1 MATQDIYN
9 AVLEID
15 NTYSDRFSL
24 QEFEENMQDEGFA
37 TAVQEV
43 VGDTVKKKDESDGIL
58 EEEVTESTIE
68 EEPLPTSSESLEES
82 DSFEPYNPDQF
93 GEFIQDEV
101 VEETPSPSPE
111 FDIDP
116 KAQEYFAEVDKRN
129 KQAWS
134 GGGSP
139 MTNEDKNEL
148 RVEMGVEEVVPV
160 ATDYIQVEEGGLTPL
175 NEQVNDLIQQE
186 ANKKGRGFTES
197 DENIQQIIKLGKAL
211 YDEEQKK
218 WKEASERIS
227 KTENNES
234 VAKEKKRQLE
244 VSQSMDFKKSLDGL
258 SDILS
263 NPDMFYSK
271 DSKKIWDRR
280 KLIPELT
287 KQYGKYDL
295 IFSNG
300 GMGDMIN
307 VSTSKGKDE
316 TINLINRDGSFELS
330 PLKDFIAQNASID
343 SYFMDET
350 IDATEQHY
358 DEFMAERGFNGKG
371 IRKAVND
378 LEFVRDKLALAEK
391 LASSD
396 WNFTDHNEAY
406 VEKYPDL
413 FVEASVGGKGKHMIP
428 RSDLKSIIEKLE
440 AEEDQLDDL
449 VGENFSHNFNDD
461 ILKAQQDWDV
471 VSADRRKELT
481 KTFAKS
487 NQEAQVTQKK
497 VQYDSFMYFNKSMF
511 KDGKLN
517 ISPEDIKTEE
527 DEKKFLGFYD
537 KYMDAAVSRKTA
549 SDAYRDANTYLSLQK
564 NKNIKGAYLGEMDG
578 LWANIDKNL
587 ALGRAQKAFGE
598 LSAYREDTD
607 EDIKRG
613 AAQEIVKQ
621 MGLSESFGE
630 SRALSEMHSV
640 KGLMNNVAAWAR
652 NPAEI
657 SFGFFTGSMSMML
670 PYGKYLVLG
679 GLATGA
685 ASGAAKGWFIGGPK
699 GSLAGGLAGGIWG
712 ARAGMAAAAFGMEYT
727 NALIAALTSKGY
739 NIKDASSVEKALGDA
754 EVWSEGMEIG
764 IKRGIPIS
772 VMDFL
777 SAGAAGKLFS
787 AGKHMTAST
796 RKRVAMLAAEQAVWG
811 PVAEAVG
818 EGAAMLAAGQELSA
832 VDMFHEA
839 IGAFGGNFSNIAYN
853 VFQRTSQ
860 SAKIEYAENLRD
872 INAVLSDN
880 VNLKDLSSWINK
892 MKLLGQIDAET
903 AHTIEQNIGIKRE
916 VTSIMDTDFAHD
928 FWDRALNPEVGAIKN
943 RLGQLLNAKKQID
956 TPNERVYNSANISAI
971 NKEINEITSTGKM
984 PKNPIQLT
992 NTKVEYSVN
1001 GKKLNR
1007 EQMATYLDTA
1017 SPEQLLSD
1025 NIEINNPS
1033 PAMMEKLTN
1042 ADKKVQDGIQK
1053 SSTESVDALQQ
1064 AEDGSTVGVGD
1075 TKGSQVTEATQKEND
1090 KVGATKDK
1098 TTKEVL
1104 TEAGKGIV
1112 KAADRWAAGLKKEGE
1127 KKKTEVGEDHSP
1139 VGDIPIRNRGSA
1151 TTDPAVVSG
1160 IEAKAADKNIE
1171 RSIINGIKRGD
1182 SAQTI
1187 IDRVLSQYGFLSHQ
1201 NEAIADYIRD
1211 RVSGKTTTKFDV
1223 WRKPKESVD
1232 TKAKASVAEEAEVK
1246 ESILEDTKKKGK
1258 AKALRPVAELEA
1270 DLVEMKER
1278 LERYKKEGKD
1288 QETIRELANQ
1298 IADWENTIAKEKK
1311 KGKGRLQVENQS
1323 VKIRNLETDLG
1334 LRKDN
1339 ILKRYLKSNTGFDKA
1354 MTKARA
1360 INRTLREQNS
1370 PYKAALTQ
1378 IPGETGD
1385 THRTYYAVNLE
1396 PREERGRLQV
1406 EGKKIPSNMGPTK
1419 KAPVKSGA
1427 IEGLKK
1433 LDKSAKTA
1441 DQWIVGIAEKGGKG
1455 TMAELDAMGLD
1466 AFLKDYEK
1474 QNKGAS
1480 IPRQVVA
1487 DYMKANPV
1495 DISEITEEYNVA
1507 ESKATLYPE
1516 VEKIFSEGYLPTL
1529 AKFFKEKFA
1538 NKAKS
1543 IMDEL
1548 GSRPTPATF
1557 IRELSAQSDSNIE
1570 KQIIKELKEMQK
1582 ALYLTEDKEERRM
1595 HLPKRIREIVEK
1607 ASNVFAE
1614 TPNSLNFEGL
1624 YEAMIEH
1631 VEVGGEKQ
1639 YERYVQPGKSS
1650 NYRNILLTDPA
1661 SVAAKEDFSIV
1672 PYEEEEMQGAFEVRM
1687 SIVDTNHPT
1696 LDAETQKRHTD
1707 TVPIGGPFLS
1717 YEEAQEFIDSG
1728 KAQDRASKSTPQHI
1742 SQGDPHF
1749 RGKGEMPKKID
1760 FKQLSENDSAKIRK
1774 LINEERDIK
1783 TGSGQRLFAGQENAK
1798 TLRVFQTTT
1807 ALPTSLFTHHLYPG
1821 ALYIVEEKIGDE
1833 KSFYSIRK
1841 SDGKAVSFFH
1851 KRSQGGRKREEE
1863 HMIYTLDDAKAEAN
1877 RQLKLE
1883 IENVTETA
1891 EQNLLSHTRVTER
1904 NIGGKKTLFVEEIQS
1919 QRAQN
1924 LTPNKAHKSDA
1935 VDAAFKPQ
1943 LKRSERIKLEGLD
1956 KDITKEM
1963 ESLETYQAIKENF
1976 GKVINAE
1983 AIQKQID
1990 KLNFPKEITGKR
2002 IADYMFGRILNA
2014 VEDGVIDYDIYHKR
2028 TQMGSAR
2035 KGYDDAIQ
2043 SSISTVLKNMME
2055 TEFLSEIITESN
2067 SSLLSKERPKDI
2079 NISEW
2084 KETTPDDIKVA
2095 DAFFKWKSI
2104 PTSIIENLLQTY
2116 QNEQKDYSDVILKVF
2131 DKILA
2136 GDDKAGTTTI
2146 LDSYMKKNGISTK
2159 AEVKKE
2165 IQEKWVRYFL
2175 KDFKDSTG
2183 HSEFIYLAELQN
2195 NLIHN
2200 NLMKDRA
2207 FPRERPKAE
2216 FHRRKNVKEAL
2227 DSGFQDFRLAPIE
2240 KMLERDEIYRG
2251 LGRGTSPQMSHA
2263 KTEQWLGLNLRRLL
2277 KEAVDNGDEQIV
2289 FANGDQVQDVVQ
2301 GAIEGQRKFYNE
2313 MLPRQLRDE
2322 LKRLDKKAKIKRIAV
2337 PEEIDEGREF
2347 GESYEANL
2355 GPQLIQAGV
2364 KAGILEKDAQVTAEN
2379 LDKTVNSI
2387 KIDEYLDPLVAKER
2401 EAIDL
2406 LKSEDETVFWD
2417 NGPKKEGRYG
2427 FSYLKNITDELSRT
2441 GKGFGASGETIQS
2454 IMEAYSYHQRG
2465 QTMVAVEITPGLKEA
2480 LKESITKFQINKK
2493 KGKERRSDIKIIT
2506 DKIKAAFP
2514 SVEVAT
2520 DGASF
2525 DKIMAEE
2532 GIRERKFSGEKV
2544 LGITKGGKIWINPDT
2559 KTITTPIHEFGHIW
2573 VDYLR
2578 DESSGIKGTKLLE
2591 KGLSLV
2597 DPKSAE
2603 YKHALEIYGEYEDG
2617 KLINE
2622 ELVREETL
2630 VEMIATK
2637 GETIAN
2643 ESKRKDF
2650 KSWINDMFE
2659 FIKKHLTTTA
2669 KFLKDKVWAAKIEA
2683 LTIEEFTDMA
2693 LADLFSGGVDI
2704 DNPTAKARMQVEQNL
2719 DLFGEAV
2726 PEGKGR
2732 PKRKSGE
2739 PAPPKPSER
2748 QIAIGEFIEKKRDE
2762 QYTDTEIK
2770 KQLRSQF
2777 PGITAEEV
2785 DQALDVDTSVFYTAK
2800 MDQLFEQIYDKMPE
2814 ILKNIRFSHKV
2825 FKDKKGVKNMGHGGV
2840 RLGEEV
2846 LDTLQKHL
2854 NEYTSEKQR
2863 TLIQVRTEIGRLMRG
2878 ARAYQALSETEKKE
2892 VLFSIDEL
2900 FGIAEGEVLNARM
2913 KILKQQITQRK
2924 LGKGELK
2931 KEQRAVAAALKDLFP
2946 EEVAM
2951 PSQWKKVINK
2961 LTSLSPE
2968 VIKTTMEDL
2977 VKVVEKEIEK
2987 AKLEKIQ
2994 DIKGVVKKA
3003 GSLRRN
3009 LKTNKIQTS
3018 GKVSA
3023 DTQTFFAQAKRV
3035 LKAVLIKDPKE
3046 RQKALDTIAADIL
3059 SPTQIIETEEYVDPY
3074 GERKIKQVEKTIYL
3088 DNQPIPELADAL
3100 EAESQGYP
3108 LTMPQKKLLFLKG
3121 AYDMLKN
3128 LKDLDIKELIELYDT
3143 LLDRQKTSRQDL
3155 IKNLNE
3161 RSKKNFDLKLKARR
3175 EVQKIFGNLVMSEI
3189 SAPYQPIPRIEQ
3201 DRYIKLIEDSFDDFN
3216 PKQAYRTKLTLTK
3229 DKNGTDVMIE
3239 TQEKIEN
3246 VEEIELELN
3255 GENLKIYRETR
3266 TDEDGNALK
3275 PKYSVLMRQPTVAL
3289 VNERRERYPEL
3300 KKMLDKE
3307 KFTSTAKKLWEKF
3320 KQNPSA
3326 MLNPL
3331 GFFGNLEGMTLLL
3344 DRPAKSDSQFFYR
3357 EIKERVDKMTSDAN
3371 RGFVDVMAH
3380 LDEFARTSFEKYKT
3394 KVVSLKDIL
3403 TLPEVWD
3410 YFDVPMA
3417 KGTQLFSGNELM
3429 RIYAL
3434 SKNDEQ
3440 LYKMLHTREG
3450 EYRITQETLDFINEN
3465 LPPEL
3470 REFVDKIVEFLSGP
3484 YYESINEIFK
3494 KINNVNLTHI
3504 ANYFSTKTD
3513 SQAAKS
3519 AFKALGEGD
3528 FSSIFNA
3535 QNQTAVKARMDK
3547 TGQVILKDEG
3557 FFSTLEDHIRE
3568 MERFKAMADPVQ
3580 DLNALMSE
3588 AAVRMAML
3596 ETGMLDYIN
3605 FSLNATI
3612 NPKSMDLGD
3621 RTWIDASLRIFINYV
3636 MGMKAVQLFKQATSS
3651 VFAFKTFRVFKDSES
3666 PLLRFIDKTP
3676 VGTAVDLSVFALRLL
3691 GILARWQKSIKRAK
3705 LISANFKL
3713 RWENADLYDLE
3724 APAGTIKKILR
3735 PPKSMWHNPIGAL
3748 MDWRENALMIQ
3759 NILTKIG
3766 DAAGVLGYLALYDQ
3780 LKANGK
3786 SDAEALKAFEKYD
3799 TSQQTRRTQDL
3810 TKLQLQRNI
3819 ISRTSVAFGSMGFLQ
3834 LNNAIPSL
3842 RNIISSMR
3850 RGKIPTSEDTRS
3862 LVLNMFIGNFLFQ
3875 LAANTYLVA
3884 TGDEDDDEKTAF
3896 SRIFWGT
3903 TFGTLTMG
3911 IPLLGAALETLLRAT
3926 VEGVAPKK
3934 AAKEQINPFM
3944 EFGKRIFRATNKDVW
3959 AQDKAEIA
3967 SLLIAGMTGGI
3978 QTDPLFGAVAWAKEL
3993 GYGPEEEGIPRLT
4006 DNFGRMLGITYSSRP
4021 TMIEGKKK
4029 LTPTASRY
4037 IMGDNIADLVTSKN
4051 MMIEYE
4057 LEYMDSL
4064 KGISETKYENQQKL
4078 RRKLEQKAAQKET
4091 GYQRPFQRMMHKL
4104 NRLPMRFKRW
4114 LNKE

>member
-1 MATQDIYN
+1 
-9 AVLEID
+9 
-15 NTYSDRFSL
+15 
-24 QEFEENMQDEGFA
+24 
-37 TAVQEV
+37 
-43 VGDTVKKKDESDGIL
+43 
-58 EEEVTESTIE
+58 
-68 EEPLPTSSESLEES
+68 
-82 DSFEPYNPDQF
+82 
-93 GEFIQDEV
+93 
-101 VEETPSPSPE
+101 
-111 FDIDP
+111 
-116 KAQEYFAEVDKRN
+116 
-129 KQAWS
+129 
-134 GGGSP
+134 
-139 MTNEDKNEL
+139 
-148 RVEMGVEEVVPV
+148 
-160 ATDYIQVEEGGLTPL
+160 
-175 NEQVNDLIQQE
+175 
-186 ANKKGRGFTES
+186 
-197 DENIQQIIKLGKAL
+197 
-211 YDEEQKK
+211 
-218 WKEASERIS
+218 
-227 KTENNES
+227 
-234 VAKEKKRQLE
+234 
-244 VSQSMDFKKSLDGL
+244 
-258 SDILS
+258 
-263 NPDMFYSK
+263 
-271 DSKKIWDRR
+271 
-280 KLIPELT
+280 
-287 KQYGKYDL
+287 
-295 IFSNG
+295 
-300 GMGDMIN
+300 
-307 VSTSKGKDE
+307 
-316 TINLINRDGSFELS
+316 
-330 PLKDFIAQNASID
+330 
-343 SYFMDET
+343 
-350 IDATEQHY
+350 
-358 DEFMAERGFNGKG
+358 
-371 IRKAVND
+371 
-378 LEFVRDKLALAEK
+378 
-391 LASSD
+391 
-396 WNFTDHNEAY
+396 
-406 VEKYPDL
+406 
-413 FVEASVGGKGKHMIP
+413 
-428 RSDLKSIIEKLE
+428 
-440 AEEDQLDDL
+440 
-449 VGENFSHNFNDD
+449 
-461 ILKAQQDWDV
+461 
-471 VSADRRKELT
+471 
-481 KTFAKS
+481 
-487 NQEAQVTQKK
+487 
-497 VQYDSFMYFNKSMF
+497 
-511 KDGKLN
+511 
-517 ISPEDIKTEE
+517 
-527 DEKKFLGFYD
+527 
-537 KYMDAAVSRKTA
+537 
-549 SDAYRDANTYLSLQK
+549 
-564 NKNIKGAYLGEMDG
+564 
-578 LWANIDKNL
+578 
-587 ALGRAQKAFGE
+587 
-598 LSAYREDTD
+598 
-607 EDIKRG
+607 
-613 AAQEIVKQ
+613 
-621 MGLSESFGE
+621 
-630 SRALSEMHSV
+630 
-640 KGLMNNVAAWAR
+640 
-652 NPAEI
+652 
-657 SFGFFTGSMSMML
+657 
-670 PYGKYLVLG
+670 
-679 GLATGA
+679 
-685 ASGAAKGWFIGGPK
+685 
-699 GSLAGGLAGGIWG
+699 
-712 ARAGMAAAAFGMEYT
+712 
-727 NALIAALTSKGY
+727 
-739 NIKDASSVEKALGDA
+739 
-754 EVWSEGMEIG
+754 
-764 IKRGIPIS
+764 
-772 VMDFL
+772 
-777 SAGAAGKLFS
+777 
-787 AGKHMTAST
+787 
-796 RKRVAMLAAEQAVWG
+796 
-811 PVAEAVG
+811 
-818 EGAAMLAAGQELSA
+818 
-832 VDMFHEA
+832 
-839 IGAFGGNFSNIAYN
+839 
-853 VFQRTSQ
+853 
-860 SAKIEYAENLRD
+860 
-872 INAVLSDN
+872 
-880 VNLKDLSSWINK
+880 
-892 MKLLGQIDAET
+892 
-903 AHTIEQNIGIKRE
+903 
-916 VTSIMDTDFAHD
+916 
-928 FWDRALNPEVGAIKN
+928 
-943 RLGQLLNAKKQID
+943 
-956 TPNERVYNSANISAI
+956 
-971 NKEINEITSTGKM
+971 
-984 PKNPIQLT
+984 
-992 NTKVEYSVN
+992 
-1001 GKKLNR
+1001 
-1007 EQMATYLDTA
+1007 
-1017 SPEQLLSD
+1017 
-1025 NIEINNPS
+1025 
-1033 PAMMEKLTN
+1033 
-1042 ADKKVQDGIQK
+1042 
-1053 SSTESVDALQQ
+1053 
-1064 AEDGSTVGVGD
+1064 
-1075 TKGSQVTEATQKEND
+1075 
-1090 KVGATKDK
+1090 
-1098 TTKEVL
+1098 
-1104 TEAGKGIV
+1104 
-1112 KAADRWAAGLKKEGE
+1112 
-1127 KKKTEVGEDHSP
+1127 
-1139 VGDIPIRNRGSA
+1139 
-1151 TTDPAVVSG
+1151 
-1160 IEAKAADKNIE
+1160 
-1171 RSIINGIKRGD
+1171 
-1182 SAQTI
+1182 
-1187 IDRVLSQYGFLSHQ
+1187 
-1201 NEAIADYIRD
+1201 
-1211 RVSGKTTTKFDV
+1211 
-1223 WRKPKESVD
+1223 
-1232 TKAKASVAEEAEVK
+1232 
-1246 ESILEDTKKKGK
+1246 
-1258 AKALRPVAELEA
+1258 
-1270 DLVEMKER
+1270 
-1278 LERYKKEGKD
+1278 
-1288 QETIRELANQ
+1288 
-1298 IADWENTIAKEKK
+1298 
-1311 KGKGRLQVENQS
+1311 
-1323 VKIRNLETDLG
+1323 
-1334 LRKDN
+1334 
-1339 ILKRYLKSNTGFDKA
+1339 
-1354 MTKARA
+1354 
-1360 INRTLREQNS
+1360 
-1370 PYKAALTQ
+1370 
-1378 IPGETGD
+1378 
-1385 THRTYYAVNLE
+1385 
-1396 PREERGRLQV
+1396 
-1406 EGKKIPSNMGPTK
+1406 
-1419 KAPVKSGA
+1419 
-1427 IEGLKK
+1427 
-1433 LDKSAKTA
+1433 
-1441 DQWIVGIAEKGGKG
+1441 
-1455 TMAELDAMGLD
+1455 MAELDAMGLD
-1466 AFLKDYEK
+1466 AFLKEYEK

-1507 ESKATLYPE
+1507 DTKVTLYPE

-1529 AKFFKEKFA
+1529 AKYFKEKFA

-1543 IMDEL
+1543 IMDKIPFYVR
-1548 GSRPTPATF
+1548 SPKAF
-1557 IRELSAQSDSNIE
+1557 IEKLMAQMPNE
-1570 KQIIKELKEMQK
+1570 TAKQIIKELKEMS
-1582 ALYLTEDKEERRM
+1582 EGDVSR
-1595 HLPKRIREIVEK
+1595 LPKRIREVLEK
-1607 ASNVFAE
+1607 ASLFGVFNKE
-1614 TPNSLNFEGL
+1614 DIRGVVLQNFEGL
-1624 YEAMIEH
+1624 FKQMIEH

-1639 YERYVQPGKSS
+1639 YERYVQPGKAS

-1661 SVAAKEDFSIV
+1661 TVAAKEDFSIV

-1687 SIVDTNHPT
+1687 SIVDTNYPT
-1696 LDAETQKRHTD
+1696 LDAQTQKRHTD
-1707 TVPIGGPFLS
+1707 TVSIGGPFLS

-1728 KAQDRASKSTPQHI
+1728 NAQDRAIKSTPQHI

-1749 RGKGEMPKKID
+1749 RGKGEMPKKLD
-1760 FKQLSENDSAKIRK
+1760 FKQLSVKNSAKIRK
-1774 LINEERDIK
+1774 LINKERDIN
-1783 TGSGQRLFAGQENAK
+1783 GERLFVGQENAK
-1798 TLRVFQTTT
+1798 TLRVFKTTT
-1807 ALPTSLFTHHLYPG
+1807 AIPTSLFPAKG
-1821 ALYIVEEKIGDE
+1821 QPAALYIVEEKIGDE
-1833 KSFYSIRK
+1833 KFFSLME
-1841 SDGKAVSFFH
+1841 DLGKKLFSKGLMH
-1851 KRSQGGRKREEE
+1851 
-1863 HMIYTLDDAKAEAN
+1863 TLDEAKAEAN

-1891 EQNLLSHTRVTER
+1891 EQNLLSHTRVSDR

-1924 LTPNKAHKSDA
+1924 LTPNKAHRSDA
-1935 VDAAFKPQ
+1935 VDAAFKPH

-2014 VEDGVIDYDIYHKR
+2014 VEDGVIDYDTYHNR

-2035 KGYDDAIQ
+2035 KGYGDAIQ
-2043 SSISTVLKNMME
+2043 SSISTVLKHMME
-2055 TEFLSEIITESN
+2055 TEFLSEIITKSN
-2067 SSLLSKERPKDI
+2067 SSLLLKERPKDI

-2116 QNEQKDYSDVILKVF
+2116 QNEQKDYSDVVVKVLEEQARWE
-2131 DKILA
+2131 KLTLIEEY
-2136 GDDKAGTTTI
+2136 I
-2146 LDSYMKKNGISTK
+2146 RKKRYINSK

-2165 IQEKWVRYFL
+2165 IQKKGVRPFL
-2175 KDFKDSTG
+2175 EDVARTLGNNEDM
-2183 HSEFIYLAELQN
+2183 YLQELQYK
-2195 NLIHN
+2195 LIRN
-2200 NLMKDRA
+2200 NLMYERA
-2207 FPRERPKAE
+2207 FPSERPKAK
-2216 FHRRKNVKEAL
+2216 FHRKKNVKEAL

-2289 FANGDQVQDVVQ
+2289 FANADQVQDIVG

-2322 LKRLDKKAKIKRIAV
+2322 LKRLDKNAKVKRIAV
-2337 PEEIDEGREF
+2337 PEEIDGGRGF
-2347 GESYEANL
+2347 GKLDDADL
-2355 GPQLIQAGV
+2355 AIDLIETGK
-2364 KAGILEKDAQVTAEN
+2364 KAGILEKDAPVTAEN

-2387 KIDEYLDPLVAKER
+2387 KIDEYLDPIIAETEERVEKLQDSNLQTDKIIKEWGDAKDALR
-2401 EAIDL
+2401 S
-2406 LKSEDETVFWD
+2406 LK
-2417 NGPKKEGRYG
+2417 
-2427 FSYLKNITDELSRT
+2427 YLKNLTDGLSRS
-2441 GKGFGASGETIQS
+2441 GNGVAFNGETIDS
-2454 IMEAYSYHQRG
+2454 LMEAYSNQQRG
-2465 QTMVAVEITPGLKEA
+2465 QTVVAVEITPGLKEA

-2506 DKIKAAFP
+2506 DKLKAAFP

-2532 GIRERKFSGEKV
+2532 GIRERKFNGEKV

-2603 YKHALEIYGEYEDG
+2603 YKNALEIYGEYEDG

-2693 LADLFSGGVDI
+2693 LADLFAGEPPQARLKTVLDSEKPSKVKDLFRKSPRALQKIVMAQWNAKQNEKYHPEGNTLKHIIVVTNRALAKYPDNPNMAMAAYFHDLGKMDTYAINPKTGKPTAYGHEKVSERLVRENVAFIKKMGADPKTVAFIVKNHMRMKPNVWGVMRESKKKIIMDSPYFAELEEFATIDRGGVDI
-2704 DNPTAKARMQVEQNL
+2704 DKPTAKARMQIVGERANLPKAAIDSLGIAKMFEKAGLSSEEIWQGTGWQRGKEGKWRYEIPYGKVKPDALAKILEADGVVSFTLDEVWDAPDLKKAYPALFDKDNPKLKLDLEIQPNMSEYGSYRPGHIEMGVKSVEQLEKTLVHEIQHAVQKIEGFARGGNLSISARLLKTSEKEKALAAGVRYSVAKFLTHMFEMIDSSVKPEVKAKLRASDIFNAKFLLNNFSEELQEVFDVDLEGLTPEEATKNVEATESGAKYVKGIGLKNLTDKTPQQLAALLAEGIEEDFKEENKIADSTEAYELVNYYLGTGADIDVANRDYQSIVDTFSGLMDEYLDEWSEYSNYKLYERLAGESEARNVEKRSRMPKGARRSRSLESTEDISRDKQIVISDEVAKRIGISNRESKARKRVEQNL
-2719 DLFGEAV
+2719 DLFGEPV

-2994 DIKGVVKKA
+2994 DIKGVVKKS

-3046 RQKALDTIAADIL
+3046 RQKALDAIAADIL

-3307 KFTSTAKKLWEKF
+3307 KFTSTAKKLMEKY
-3320 KQNPSA
+3320 KQNPTA

-3331 GFFGNLEGMTLLL
+3331 GYLGNLEGMTLLL
-3344 DRPAKSDSQFFYR
+3344 DRPGKSDSQFFYR

-3470 REFVDKIVEFLSGP
+3470 RGFVDKVVEFLSGP

-3535 QNQTAVKARMDK
+3535 QNQTAVKSRMDK

-3557 FFSTLEDHIRE
+3557 FFSTLENHIRE
-3568 MERFKAMADPVQ
+3568 MERFKAMAGPVQ

-3605 FSLNATI
+3605 FNLNATI

-3621 RTWIDASLRIFINYV
+3621 RTWIDAALRIFVNYV
-3636 MGMKAVQLFKQATSS
+3636 MGMKTVQLFKQATSS
-3651 VFAFKTFRVFKDSES
+3651 IFAFKTFRVFKDSES

-3676 VGTAVDLSVFALRLL
+3676 VGTAVDLSVFALRML
-3691 GILARWQKSIKRAK
+3691 GILARFTKSIKRAK

-3799 TSQQTRRTQDL
+3799 TTQQTRRTQDL
-3810 TKLQLQRNI
+3810 TKLQLRRNI

-3834 LNNAIPSL
+3834 MNNAIPSL

-3875 LAANTYLVA
+3875 LAANLYLVA

-3944 EFGKRIFRATNKDVW
+3944 EFGKRIFRAANKDVW

-3978 QTDPLFGAVAWAKEL
+3978 QADPLFGAVAWAKEL

-4029 LTPTASRY
+4029 LTPTAARY

-4104 NRLPMRFKRW
+4104 RRLPMRFKRW